1 MKYAKAEVV
10 SLKAHP
16 EYTERWLQ
24 SRIAEDPALLGLG
37 DLVVKDIERK
47 QPRAGRLDMLLRD
60 PEDGTRY
67 TVELQLGRTD
77 ETHIIRTLEY
87 WDIERTRYPNDDHVA
102 VIVAEDITSR
112 FLNVISLLN
121 KTIPLVAVQLR
132 ALRVGDSLTLDAVKV
147 LDVVP
152 AADDDDEEAAAA
164 GQETD
169 RRYWEERSSNVILGM
184 CDDLVKLVNTTTGD
198 FFELKYNKHYIGR
211 ARHRVADNIVIF
223 RPRREHL
230 IVEIKTERTEEL
242 SARIESAGFDQLKYD
257 RRWNRYRLRLTPGE
271 QESRAVDL
279 AELIA
284 IAAGVPLPNEDDE
297 S

>member
-1 MKYAKAEVV
+1 MKYVKAEVV

-16 EYTERWLQ
+16 DYTERWLQ
-24 SRIAEDPALLGLG
+24 SQIAQDPTLLGLG

-132 ALRVGDSLTLDAVKV
+132 ALQVGDSLTLDAVKV
-147 LDVVP
+147 LDVMP
-152 AADDDDEEAAAA
+152 QADDDDEEAAAA

-169 RRYWEERSSNVILGM
+169 RRYWEDRSSNVILGM
-184 CDDLVKLVNTTTGD
+184 CDDLVILINATTAD
-198 FFELKYNKHYIGR
+198 SFDLKYNKHYIGL
-211 ARHRVADNIVIF
+211 ARHGVADNIVTF

-230 IVEIKTERTEEL
+230 IVEIKTERTDEL

-257 RRWNRYRLRLTPGE
+257 RRWNRYRLRLTLGE
-271 QESRAVDL
+271 QHTRAEDL
-279 AELIA
+279 SELIA
-284 IAAGVPLPNEDDE
+284 VAAGVPLPNEDGED
-297 S
+297 